1 MKDSYSENITFIEYM
16 YTLWEKNPENL
27 EPEWRDFF
35 RSWNEEKGPSFPTP
49 DLPPHPQ
56 VREESSTLLR
66 EKQAAVQS
74 LIDRFRESGH
84 FLADVDPLSPAPTS
98 HPVLNLDA
106 FGLSEAD
113 FKQTFNPRKFSRKEA
128 SLEEIYAILRSTYCE
143 SIGVEYMHIQDAE
156 ERDWLQERME
166 TTRNQPDFSK
176 KEKISILKKLK
187 EAVLFENFLH
197 KKFIGQKRFSLEGGE
212 VVIPFLD
219 ALVQAAGKNGVKE
232 IVLGMAHRGRLN
244 VLANIFAKPLEEIF
258 AEFRDNIELG
268 VIGEGDV
275 KYHKGFSSDI
285 ATHSG
290 HDVHL
295 TMASNPSHLEC
306 VGAVVEGKTRAK
318 QDFIGQGANK
328 QVIPVI
334 LHGDA
339 AFAGQGIVAETLNLS
354 QLQGYR
360 TGGTLHVVLNNQIGF
375 TTVSKDA
382 RSTPYATDLAKML
395 MVPIFHVHG
404 EDPEAA
410 VHVCRLA
417 FDYRQRFGRDVL
429 VEIICFRRHGHNE
442 GDEPYFTQPLMYEKI
457 RQRPPVDEVYSQR
470 LIEDGVSDKQ
480 NRFMAD
486 QITATLDNAFLSEQ
500 VKPDISFQG
509 KWKYVER
516 EYRPLEIQT
525 GVPADRLVRYAQKL
539 AALPKGFTPHP
550 KIEKFL
556 ANREE
561 AVIQGKEID
570 WSNAE
575 ALAFASLLHEG
586 FSVRLS
592 GQDSRRGTFSQR
604 HAALYDMKDGSMYL
618 PHAAVEARGGHFQ
631 AFDSMLS
638 EAAVLGFEY
647 GYAIESPH
655 GLTIWEAQFGDFING
670 AQVII
675 DQFLVSGQT
684 KWNQLS
690 HLVLFLPHG
699 YEGQGGEHSSARIE
713 RFLQLCAEN
722 NIQVTYP
729 STPAQLFHLL
739 RRQMKQPFRRPL
751 IVFTPKSL
759 LRNPL
764 CRSPRKDFE
773 DGWFQEILVEDFA
786 PKKSRTVL
794 FCSGKIFYELLE
806 KKNTEQ
812 REDIAIVRIEQF
824 YPFRADLLEFELYK
838 MAAVDNFV
846 WVQEEPRNMGGWYFI
861 RPYLEDFL
869 KQKVIYIGR
878 PEAASPATGSHRI
891 HQKEQ
896 EQLVASAFSL

>member
-1 MKDSYSENITFIEYM
+1 MKDSYNQNLAFIEYL
-16 YTLWEKNPENL
+16 YTLWKENSESL

-35 RSWNEEKGPSFPTP
+35 RNWDDEKNPPNPSPTSS
-49 DLPPHPQ
+49 PQ
-56 VREESSTLLR
+56 PQISGVSSALIR

-84 FLADVDPLSPAPTS
+84 FLADVDPLATAPIS
-98 HPVLNLDA
+98 HPMLALDA
-106 FGLSEAD
+106 FGLSECD
-113 FKQTFNPRKFSRKEA
+113 LKQTFNPRKFSRKEA
-128 SLEEIYAILRSTYCE
+128 ALEEIYAILRSTYCE

-166 TTRNQPDFSK
+166 TTRNQPEFSK

-187 EAVLFENFLH
+187 EAVLFEKFLH

-219 ALVQAAGKNGVKE
+219 ALVQAAGQNGVKE

-244 VLANIFAKPLEEIF
+244 VLANIFGKPMEEIF
-258 AEFRDNIELG
+258 AEFRDNVELG

-306 VGAVVEGKTRAK
+306 VGPVVEGKARAK

-328 QVIPVI
+328 LVIPVI

-457 RQRPPVDEVYSQR
+457 RQRPPVDEVYSQH
-470 LIEDGVSDKQ
+470 LLEDGVSDKQ
-480 NRFMAD
+480 NRFLAD
-486 QITATLDNAFLSEQ
+486 QITATLENAFLSEQ
-500 VKPDISFQG
+500 VKLDISFQG
-509 KWKYVER
+509 KWKYVQR
-516 EYRPLEIQT
+516 DYRPLEIQT

-539 AALPKGFTPHP
+539 AEIPKGFSPHP
-550 KIEKFL
+550 KIEKLL
-556 ANREE
+556 ASREE
-561 AVIQGKEID
+561 AVIQGEEID

-575 ALAFASLLHEG
+575 SLAFASLLHEG

-618 PHAAVEARGGHFQ
+618 PHSAVEARGAHFQ

-699 YEGQGGEHSSARIE
+699 FEGQGGEHSSARIE

-722 NIQVTYP
+722 NIQVTFP

-764 CRSPRKDFE
+764 CRSPRKEFE

-786 PKKSRTVL
+786 PEKSRTVL

-861 RPYLEDFL
+861 RSYLEDFL

-896 EQLVASAFSL
+896 EQLVESAFSL